1 MIKALTATNFKGE
14 ALRMELANPDPSGLI
29 IKQIEGLGPPKATIN
44 TSELATIDGS
54 LFASSRCQNRNIVI
68 TLAMM
73 FKPTIEDSRQKTYKY
88 FPIKKPV
95 TLTIETDNRLTQIT
109 GYVESNEPNIFSS
122 EEDTQISIIC
132 PDPFFY
138 DLGSSEK
145 VYTNIYPLFEF
156 PFANESLT
164 ENLIEFSTMIEDPR
178 AIINYIGDIDT
189 GIVIRIH
196 SLDTPGDITLY
207 NVDTRESF
215 KIFNSQVKKITG
227 EEIGNIDDIIIS
239 TKRGNKYVKLFRK
252 GVETNIISAVD
263 MDADWFQLST
273 GVNAFTFVT
282 QKEKAK
288 VTVNFSYRNA
298 YGGI

>member
-227 EEIGNIDDIIIS
+227 EEIGNTDDIIIS

>member
-88 FPIKKPV
+88 FPIKKPLIL
-95 TLTIETDNRLTQIT
+95 TLETDNRLTQIT

-138 DLGSSEK
+138 DLGSSEQ

-156 PFANESLT
+156 PFSNESLT

-189 GIVIRIH
+189 GIEIRIH

-207 NVDTRESF
+207 NVETRESF

-227 EEIGNIDDIIIS
+227 GEIGNTDDIIIS

-252 GVETNIISAVD
+252 GIETNIISAVD

-288 VTVNFSYRNA
+288 VTINFSYRNA